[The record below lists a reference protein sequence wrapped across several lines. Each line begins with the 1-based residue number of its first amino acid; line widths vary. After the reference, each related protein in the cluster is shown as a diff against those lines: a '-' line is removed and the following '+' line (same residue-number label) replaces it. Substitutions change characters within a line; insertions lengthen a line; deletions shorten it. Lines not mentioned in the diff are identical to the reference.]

1 MLKIEKRVI
10 FASLI
15 NNQSCQFIFCVQI
28 DVIQYELEYDHNV
41 EICLVIEVPRLW
53 TSHATNSIGLH
64 TCIIWSVEDL
74 PVANFELKP

>member
-1 MLKIEKRVI
+1 MLKTEKRVI

-53 TSHATNSIGLH
+53 TSHATNSKMDYTH
-64 TCIIWSVEDL
+64 V
-74 PVANFELKP
+74 